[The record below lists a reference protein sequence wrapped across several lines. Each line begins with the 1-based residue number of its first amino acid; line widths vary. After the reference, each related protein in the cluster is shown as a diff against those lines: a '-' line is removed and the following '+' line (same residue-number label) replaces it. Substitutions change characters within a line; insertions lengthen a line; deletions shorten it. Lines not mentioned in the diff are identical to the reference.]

1 MPRRKKTPTGG
12 TVGAGAAGQVAAVQ
26 PIKSQYST
34 RRARTQP
41 EAKVKKCLLKSSTRR
56 ARTQPPRAL
65 GLPLDLSRQID
76 CCLYLEEGITDPLTR
91 RFAAILRRRLEES
104 IPSESRP

>member
-26 PIKSQYST
+26 AIESQYST
-34 RRARTQP
+34 RRAQN
-41 EAKVKKCLLKSSTRR
+41 
-56 ARTQPPRAL
+56 QPPRAV

-76 CCLYLEEGITDPLTR
+76 CCLYLEETITDPLTR

-104 IPSESRP
+104 IPSERRP